1 MVDQMVRERYL
12 NELELLKETII
23 QMGKQSQKVF
33 HDSMEAFVNLDLEFA
48 EETIKMD
55 DQIDA
60 KEMSVEVSTSRLLAL
75 QQPMACDLRLITS
88 CIRIAID
95 LERMSDLAIDI
106 AELTGRIE
114 NGHIKPL
121 IDTKKMAEIAEGML
135 SDSIKAFE
143 TGDVELAKKAAL
155 EDEKVDK
162 LFYGVW
168 VELIDLMTK
177 NPDMVTNAS
186 HLLFLI
192 RYLERIADHASN
204 ICESVVYMV
213 TGERL
218 ELN

>member
-1 MVDQMVRERYL
+1 MVRERYL
-12 NELELLKETII
+12 NELEILKENII
-23 QMGKQSQKVF
+23 QMGKQSQKVL
-33 HDSMEAFVNLDLEFA
+33 HDSMEAFVNLDLELA

-75 QQPMACDLRLITS
+75 QQPMASDLRLITS

-106 AELTGRIE
+106 AELTQRIE
-114 NGHIKPL
+114 DGHIKPL
-121 IDTKKMAEIAEGML
+121 NDTKRMAEIAESML
-135 SDSIKAFE
+135 ENSIKAFE
-143 TGDVELAKKAAL
+143 TGDVVLAKKTAF

-162 LFYGVW
+162 LFYSIW
-168 VELIDLMTK
+168 VELIDMMTE
-177 NPDMVTNAS
+177 DSDIVTNAS

-192 RYLERIADHASN
+192 RHLERIADHASN
-204 ICESVVYMV
+204 ICESVVYMT
-213 TGERL
+213 TGERV